1 MGTHTYRQTV
11 KYEVA
16 RDLLNG
22 RIATLTD
29 QITEEESK
37 ARPDAQRIEQLEEL
51 MASVGGSISEL
62 DVTDEAGLDA
72 VIAANQREPVSH

>member
-22 RIATLTD
+22 RIATITEQL
-29 QITEEESK
+29 TEEESK
-37 ARPDAQRIEQLEEL
+37 TRPDVQRIEQLEEL

-72 VIAANQREPVSH
+72 VVAANQR